1 MPTVENRDARFM
13 QSLLAASEDCIK
25 VLTLDGGLAFMSEG
39 GQRTMEVSDFN
50 AIKGCP
56 WPDFWTGQGK
66 GDVAIALS
74 EANAGRSSRFQGYAN
89 TMAGRSRYWDVQ
101 VSPILGP
108 DGRPEAILS
117 VSRDITALKEAE
129 DRLRLIMG
137 ETQHRM
143 KNTLAMVRA
152 IATQTLSS
160 DQDLAETKKN
170 FLARIAALDDAQSV
184 LTRGDWERAA
194 ISKVITTAITPHAP
208 VSRFAIAGPDLELSS
223 KCAMGLALGLHE
235 LATNALKYGALREP
249 AGQVMV
255 NWSVADDRF
264 RLHWSEQGGP
274 GVSEPTRK
282 GFGTRVIEKALA
294 GYFNGTATILYNAD
308 GLRFALDAPAS
319 ELTAD

>member
-1 MPTVENRDARFM
+1 MPTVEKRDARFM

-25 VLTLDGGLAFMSEG
+25 VLNLDGTLAFMSEG

-56 WPDFWTGQGK
+56 WPDFWSGRGK
-66 GDVAIALS
+66 ADVAFALS

-117 VSRDITALKEAE
+117 VSRDISALKEAE
-129 DRLRLIMG
+129 DRLRLITG

-152 IATQTLSS
+152 IATQTLNS
-160 DQDLAETKKN
+160 DHDIVETKKN
-170 FLARIAALDDAQSV
+170 FLARIASLDDAQSM
-184 LTRGDWERAA
+184 LTRGDWQRAA
-194 ISKVITTAITPHAP
+194 ITKVITTAITPHAP
-208 VSRFAIAGPDLELSS
+208 MARFAIAGPELELSS

-235 LATNALKYGALREP
+235 LATNAVKYGALRE
-249 AGQVMV
+249 ATGEVTIA
-255 NWSVADDRF
+255 WAVANDRF
-264 RLHWSEQGGP
+264 GLQWIEKGGP
-274 GVSEPTRK
+274 PVAAPTRR
-282 GFGTRVIEKALA
+282 GFGTRIIEKALA
-294 GYFNGTATILYNAD
+294 GYFNGEATLSYD
-308 GLRFALDAPAS
+308 PTGVKFALDAPAS